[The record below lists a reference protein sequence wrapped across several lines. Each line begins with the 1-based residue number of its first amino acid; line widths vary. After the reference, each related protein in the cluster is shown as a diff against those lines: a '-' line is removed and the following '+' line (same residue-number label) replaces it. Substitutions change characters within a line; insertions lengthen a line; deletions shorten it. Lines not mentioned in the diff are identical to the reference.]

1 MRPGLTGLSQ
11 VSGRASLSYDSTIQ
25 LDVRYTDNWRL
36 VDDLAIGART
46 VQAVVSS
53 RGAY

>member
-1 MRPGLTGLSQ
+1 MRSALTGW
-11 VSGRASLSYDSTIQ
+11 G